1 MVSSVG
7 STQAQQ
13 IVSQQPAKQPP
24 KPAASQSE
32 MPKDSVQLS
41 PAAQKALS
49 GDVDH
54 DGDSH

>member
-7 STQAQQ
+7 STQAPQF
-13 IVSQQPAKQPP
+13 VSPQPP
-24 KPAASQSE
+24 KQTPPPSSQAGSSQ
-32 MPKDSVQLS
+32 DTVHLS